1 MWRLRSIQLV
11 FLVFAAA
18 LLQGA
23 CEAASWFPL
32 GPFGGGVRSLAA
44 DPADP
49 SRHLFLGTATGW
61 LYDSHDGGGTW
72 TRVGQI
78 NDRDDLAVDNIL
90 VDKNNP
96 RRLIVG
102 AWVVGKST
110 DGGIFV
116 SEDYGKNW
124 YSQAEMRGQ
133 SVRALTRSDSNP
145 KELIAGTLS
154 GVFRSR
160 DNGVHWARISPAGS
174 SEIHEVESVAI
185 DPVDPNV
192 IYVGTWH
199 LPWKTTDG
207 GASWHNMKDGIIDDS
222 DVFSIIVDP
231 TNPKVVYASAC
242 SGIYKSSNGGD
253 LFHKVQ
259 GIPST
264 ARRTRKLAQD
274 PEQVNIV
281 FAGTTEGL
289 YRTTDAGAQWERM
302 TPPDAIVNDV
312 YIDPNDSKRVVIAT
326 ERGGVYRSE
335 DGGSSFES
343 SNDGFS
349 ARQVS
354 AYAQDARD
362 PNTLY
367 VGVVNDKAT
376 GGVFQSTDGAV
387 HWTQQSE
394 GLHGR
399 DVFSLLSLPEGDLLA
414 GTAHG
419 LFRFANGTWAD
430 SSAIGRPLPR
440 VATHAVARV
449 PVLRSAPRPVPGP
462 APRRAPGPAPR
473 PAPQTRP
480 VMTRSPAVRAEGKRA
495 KGKAL
500 VRTKVVVKR
509 RTGDRNQPPVS
520 DRRQHGSAKRAG
532 GNKHPVLKRD
542 GVRRKVNVAGKGTRV
557 VAVSPRVALLREE
570 ASRKPASAQP
580 AIVARAGLSPKQ
592 AEAQLTVNRAERKD
606 TPGRVSSTVYT
617 LARANGVIFAGTS
630 DGLLQSGDE
639 GQTWSVVKVPGL
651 LNVHFL
657 AMLPTSTTT
666 TAVTDDPFILL
677 AADLVGAAM
686 SSDGG
691 QNWQA
696 VPLPPGLTQVGA
708 VGLDGEKNIW
718 IGGREGVWL
727 SGDEGTAWKS
737 LPNLFLTQVD
747 SLFYDAPGQRMLVTA
762 ANSTAAFSVEPR
774 TQKVTY
780 LKTGWKLR
788 FVRPVGNHLVAA
800 TLFDG
805 MVVQPEMVATP
816 LSSGRPE

>member
-1 MWRLRSIQLV
+1 MWRLRSIQV
-11 FLVFAAA
+11 IFLVFAAA
-18 LLQGA
+18 LLDGT
-23 CEAASWFPL
+23 CRAANWFPL
-32 GPFGGGVRSLAA
+32 GPFGGDVRSLAA

-49 SRHLFLGTATGW
+49 SHHLFLGTATGW
-61 LYDSHDGGGTW
+61 LYDSHDGGATW

-78 NDRDDLAVDNIL
+78 NDRDDLAVDNII

-96 RRLIVG
+96 KRLIVG

-145 KELIAGTLS
+145 KELVAGTLS

-160 DNGVHWARISPAGS
+160 DNGVHWVRISPAGS
-174 SEIHEVESVAI
+174 TEIHEVESVAI
-185 DPVDPNV
+185 DPTDPNV
-192 IYVGTWH
+192 IYIGTWH

-231 TNPKVVYASAC
+231 TNPQVVYASAC

-274 PEQVNIV
+274 PEQVNMV

-289 YRTTDAGAQWERM
+289 YRTTDAGSQWERM
-302 TPPDAIVNDV
+302 TPPDVIVNDV
-312 YIDPNDSKRVVIAT
+312 YIDPHDSRRVVIAT

-335 DGGSSFES
+335 DGGTSFES

-354 AYAQDARD
+354 AYAQDAHD

-367 VGVVNDKAT
+367 IGVVNDKAT

-419 LFRFANGTWAD
+419 IFRFANGTWVD
-430 SSAIGRPLPR
+430 SSAIGGP
-440 VATHAVARV
+440 VARTAPHAVARV
-449 PVLRSAPRPVPGP
+449 PAVRPVPGP
-462 APRRAPGPAPR
+462 AVRPVRA

-480 VMTRSPAVRAEGKRA
+480 VVTRSRAVRVDGKRA
-495 KGKAL
+495 KGKGFIRA
-500 VRTKVVVKR
+500 KVVVKR
-509 RTGDRNQPPVS
+509 SAGNRNQLPVS
-520 DRRQHGSAKRAG
+520 AKGQHGSAKRAG
-532 GNKHPVLKRD
+532 GHMHPAPKRD
-542 GVRRKVNVAGKGTRV
+542 GIRRQVNVARKGTRA
-557 VAVSPRVALLREE
+557 VAVGARASSPALLRKE
-570 ASRKPASAQP
+570 ASRKPATAQP
-580 AIVARAGLSPKQ
+580 ATVARAGLSPKQ
-592 AEAQLTVNRAERKD
+592 AEARLTANRAERKD
-606 TPGRVSSTVYT
+606 TPGRISSTVYT

-630 DGLLQSGDE
+630 DGLLQSGDD
-639 GQTWSVVKVPGL
+639 GQTWSAVKIPGL
-651 LNVHFL
+651 PDVHFL
-657 AMLPTSTTT
+657 AMLPASSGTIAT
-666 TAVTDDPFILL
+666 TDDSVVLL
-677 AADLVGAAM
+677 AADLAGAAM
-686 SSDGG
+686 STDGG
-691 QNWQA
+691 QNWQT
-696 VPLPPGLTQVGA
+696 VPLPPDLTQVGA

-727 SGDEGTAWKS
+727 SSDEGTAWKS
-737 LPNLFLTQVD
+737 LRNLFLTQVD

-762 ANSTAAFSVEPR
+762 ANSTAAFSVEPK

-816 LSSGRPE
+816 LSPARPE